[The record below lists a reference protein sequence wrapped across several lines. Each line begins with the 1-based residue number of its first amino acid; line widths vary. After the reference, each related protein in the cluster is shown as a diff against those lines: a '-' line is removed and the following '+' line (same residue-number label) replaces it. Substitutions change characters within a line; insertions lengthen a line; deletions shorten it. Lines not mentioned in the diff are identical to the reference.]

1 MKSLSPLIYAHAM
14 KDLGVKEIPGKESH
28 PRIAMAIKMAADWL
42 PVSDD
47 EVPWCG
53 AIRGLWGLETGT
65 GVPPEHYR
73 AKSWLGWGEPIK
85 LSEAMQGDT
94 IVFKRPGGYH
104 VALFNGVGTGVVNVL
119 GGNQSNAVNFSN
131 YPTSNIVGIRRRAA

>member
-1 MKSLSPLIYAHAM
+1 MKSLSPIIYAHAL
-14 KDLGVKEIPGKESH
+14 KDLGLKETPGQAST
-28 PRIAMAIKMAADWL
+28 PRIKLAIETSASWL
-42 PVSDD
+42 NPDD
-47 EVPWCG
+47 SQTAWCG